1 MHTIFKRI
9 SLVFSWSEGGSD
21 TSPFTAVW
29 HRWTGRNYFL
39 YISSQEYFHSPPQNF
54 SFTSLLWIHW
64 YQLLQRYIK
73 LVSEKFD
80 KTVKNWIGWNLLWSR
95 EVFLWT
101 MIAPKDTEAI
111 DKSCLQNQSDKMGIL
126 TLMVTHIY
134 LLSLNL
140 HSYKSGQCYFSTPM
154 LMVHLYIQGIEKQP
168 TEVHMYKKE
177 RKER

>member
-1 MHTIFKRI
+1 M
-9 SLVFSWSEGGSD
+9 
-21 TSPFTAVW
+21 
-29 HRWTGRNYFL
+29 
-39 YISSQEYFHSPPQNF
+39 
-54 SFTSLLWIHW
+54 
-64 YQLLQRYIK
+64 
-73 LVSEKFD
+73 
-80 KTVKNWIGWNLLWSR
+80 
-95 EVFLWT
+95 FLWT

-168 TEVHMYKKE
+168 TEVQLYKKDRE
-177 RKER
+177 GYSMSWLGTIQVACKRSPEVKYNNARPINLSRSGIFYAGIRRNLNVFTPRCLGQSQKCTLDLRSTGTIMNI